1 MLRRMANISV
11 MTTDEEWLMVSGV
24 DAAGVLFEV
33 TCVNDAGGPMVG
45 LPKGSPNS
53 MNKR

>member
-24 DAAGVLFEV
+24 DAAGVMFEV
-33 TCVNDAGGPMVG
+33 VCVNDAGGPMDRPPMG
-45 LPKGSPNS
+45 GPNS